1 MCTTNKRY
9 VMDYITWIIAI
20 SIVVVMFTNNPIMT
34 WLDTKCQDYDDG
46 V

>member
-1 MCTTNKRY
+1 MHTTNKRY

-34 WLDTKCQDYDDG
+34 KLDEYCRDYDDG

>member
-1 MCTTNKRY
+1 MSYTNKRY

-20 SIVVVMFTNNPIMT
+20 LVVVVMFTNNPIMDK
-34 WLDTKCQDYDDG
+34 LDEYCQDYDDG